1 MHGICDPIDIHD
13 ISVGVYFRCVDQT
26 VQVDVDKDTIRWLT
40 SDWTK
45 FCNAEL
51 KYVKSGSARQG
62 EALLRLNQ
70 KLNKKE
76 YYRLMRETWAQDAKL
91 WAQQMESHI
100 IETLDTNQWKCV
112 PEH

>member
-51 KYVKSGSARQG
+51 KYVKSGYARQG

-76 YYRLMRETWAQDAKL
+76 YYRLMRETWAQDAKQ
-91 WAQQMESHI
+91 WAQEMESHI
-100 IETLDTNQWKCV
+100 IETLDMNQWKCV

>member
-1 MHGICDPIDIHD
+1 MHGICDPIDIFD

-51 KYVKSGSARQG
+51 KYVKSGYARQG

-70 KLNKKE
+70 KLNK
-76 YYRLMRETWAQDAKL
+76 
-91 WAQQMESHI
+91 HI
-100 IETLDTNQWKCV
+100 PRKRKVGEVYCV
-112 PEH
+112 FLSPSSIHF